1 MSSSAAFHRPP
12 RSFPP
17 AVPTQPIVIAQ
28 PPALTRRGVGG
39 FMQMLL
45 PVLGTLG
52 IVAFAVIMPNKLFLI
67 VAGAFVLIAI
77 LSVVASYWSQRRSGK
92 LSARTERR
100 LYRAHLAERERQLE
114 EVARHQRAVDER
126 LYPDSVRLAGLVAHR
141 RFLWERR
148 PSDVDFLAFRLGA
161 RRCRSRLRLS
171 CRFPRI
177 R

>member
-1 MSSSAAFHRPP
+1 MNGSAAFHRPP

-17 AVPTQPIVIAQ
+17 ALPDQKIVVAK
-28 PPALTRRGVGG
+28 PPELARRGVGG
-39 FMQMLL
+39 LVQLLL

-77 LSVVASYWSQRRSGK
+77 FSVVASYWAQRRSGK

-114 EVARHQRAVDER
+114 HDLPPAARDRRAPVPGSDPPR
-126 LYPDSVRLAGLVAHR
+126 RPRRPPPAPVGAPAHR
-141 RFLWERR
+141 R
-148 PSDVDFLAFRLGA
+148 
-161 RRCRSRLRLS
+161 
-171 CRFPRI
+171 
-177 R
+177 